1 MSARHCSRH
10 ITKLTQYLEQPYK
23 IDSIIIII
31 PILDETEA
39 YKDYIIYPRFHTL

>member
-23 IDSIIIII
+23 IDSIIIIS
-31 PILDETEA
+31 ILDEIEA
-39 YKDYIIYPRFHTL
+39 YKDYIIYPRFHTP